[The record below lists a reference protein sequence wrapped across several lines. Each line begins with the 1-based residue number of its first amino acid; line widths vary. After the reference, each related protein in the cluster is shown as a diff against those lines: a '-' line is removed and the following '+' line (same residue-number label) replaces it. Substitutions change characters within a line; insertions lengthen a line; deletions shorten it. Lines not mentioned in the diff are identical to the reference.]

1 MIKCKLNKKGVAR
14 CKGSLRPME
23 LLVGIAQ
30 LTRMFYLTT
39 EKESQIVAEKFRRH
53 LLTML
58 LDRDSPVWT
67 GKVDA
72 DASDIIQH
80 LNTYLQ
86 DDPDG
91 CIGESITGMTSEL
104 LRLRKQNAALTA
116 ALREHVD
123 DDHLCFLCRH
133 YDQCHAEAKND
144 DDHTTRFWRCKTGEE
159 FEFKEVE

>member
-1 MIKCKLNKKGVAR
+1 MIKCKLTKKGVDR

-23 LLVGIAQ
+23 LLVGIAH

-72 DASDIIQH
+72 DASDIIQL
-80 LNTYLQ
+80 LNRNLQ
-86 DDPDG
+86 NDPNG
-91 CIGESITGMTSEL
+91 IIGQGIGDMVGEL
-104 LRLRKQNAALTA
+104 AQRRKQNAAMTA

-123 DDHLCFLCRH
+123 DDHLCLMCRY
-133 YDQCHAEAKND
+133 YDQCQAEGENED
-144 DDHTTRFWRCKTGEE
+144 DQTTRFWRCKDGEE
-159 FEFKEVE
+159 FEYKEVE